1 MNNCSQDH
9 LSRGARA
16 KPIPDCR
23 RVAEGLFQSR
33 EHGAA
38 DSLLLGA
45 EMILKKLMP
54 GDVTSVNARNGM
66 VHQQLRVF

>member
-1 MNNCSQDH
+1 
-9 LSRGARA
+9 
-16 KPIPDCR
+16 
-23 RVAEGLFQSR
+23 VAEGLFQSR

-54 GDVTSVNARNGM
+54 GDVTSV
-66 VHQQLRVF
+66 

>member
-1 MNNCSQDH
+1 
-9 LSRGARA
+9 
-16 KPIPDCR
+16 
-23 RVAEGLFQSR
+23 
-33 EHGAA
+33 
-38 DSLLLGA
+38 LLLGA